1 MNCYLSSDLHCKS
14 GIVASSNCIL
24 VIEIRTFL
32 VKYQSEN
39 AMLPSSSEVAAE
51 LPSAISLV
59 ATMASGSSRMAGSNP
74 SLAICRG
81 CYLDDVCTRGDGVQ
95 SF

>member
-1 MNCYLSSDLHCKS
+1 MENETIYRDFRLIHCDLLSDLQCKS
-14 GIVASSNCIL
+14 GTVSSSNYIL
-24 VIEIRTFL
+24 VIEIRTTFL

-59 ATMASGSSRMAGSNP
+59 ATMDSGSSRMAGSNP
-74 SLAICRG
+74 SLAI
-81 CYLDDVCTRGDGVQ
+81 
-95 SF
+95 